1 MVLIDRCDDGA
12 IFDADLLR
20 GQLEVVHGR
29 RGNRLT
35 DSNGPN
41 GRSTPPAFCLQKFS
55 NNFFGHYL
63 QRTLTTL

>member
-29 RGNRLT
+29 GDT

-41 GRSTPPAFCLQKFS
+41 GRSMPPPFCLQKFS